1 MLEFYPRKCSY
12 RLDNT
17 DRPGKPEL
25 PVPSTANPRNA
36 GNRMAGIAMI
46 ILELFLLPLPA
57 YAEKPYFQQR
67 VIYDIRA
74 DIDPESAK
82 IAAIENIT
90 YFNNSPDTLKEVYFH
105 LYYNAFQPGSY
116 LDRQE
121 KRSGNYF
128 IASMSPKNRGEVI
141 IDKIKIDGQEITNHL
156 IDNTIMTVPLI
167 SPLSPGD
174 STLFYIEYTSQI
186 PARGS
191 RTAHAGKHFDI
202 GQWYP
207 KPVVYDRYGWH
218 AHQYLDYEFYSD
230 FADFRVELT
239 MPSEY
244 IIAHVGEL
252 LNEKDIFGASLPIP
266 MGDTILID
274 ALKHLDID
282 STGTTGAHAAIEE
295 IGVEKDSG
303 EIIPPDTAAG
313 KGSDTLDVTQTG
325 EKRKTWV
332 IRAEN
337 IHDFSFCA
345 DPKFIIDICRY
356 NEVTIK
362 TYYDKSTKE
371 RWERKAADFTRK
383 SLRLFSGTFFPYP
396 YGQYSIVASLVGGG
410 MEYPQLT
417 MISRYSGERDDYSH
431 DLESIIA
438 HEVAHAWFYGILG
451 FNETEQSYL
460 DEGLATFSTTLY
472 LEHYYG
478 RYKNNYVYK
487 KDWQKK
493 LLPNGNDRNDSQ
505 RRYIER
511 ARIRDE
517 DPMITPANLF
527 LDGGRYYN
535 ASYEKASTV
544 YLMLQYTLGD
554 EKFDRFMRLLF
565 ARWAFKHPHLSDLQE
580 LAEEISGEDLD
591 WFFRQWFTTTW
602 SLDYSL
608 DRFKRKRVVVDG
620 ISGYNAS
627 ISIGK
632 QERCISPLDVA
643 LYSKDGS
650 IQMIRIPLEAW
661 KDGQLSFDTTV
672 FLSAKPKKAVV
683 NPDERLAD
691 INRLDNSSGIARV
704 KWQLLT
710 PRIIF
715 EDSYVEH
722 FVDSYTIAHQPSLWY
737 NSVDGVT
744 TGYRFF
750 GSFLGEARKIDL
762 QANIGM
768 QNAHMDHYV
777 GWENVVYDI
786 HPDLS
791 YFINTKEADGR
802 GRQAAGISYSSG
814 GHWDAAYLRWSLS
827 LERRYMFDRNYLY
840 GSYWSAGNVNTIEL
854 SASAG
859 FRHRLSR
866 TAYDVKL
873 SSSIPGDDYNFTR
886 AECGFMLTILG
897 FAGNN
902 TRIQLKAGVSNGN
915 TPLQQRF
922 YLSSADPYEIW
933 NSPFFASRG
942 TLPDKWKREGHLFKP
957 GGAGLEGYLNR
968 GLTGTRILSIR
979 LSRELPSIRFPLKI
993 PIVPGQ
999 LRKVSWELYFASGLV
1014 WERKEDSGFDNFLSE
1029 AGFVFGYDVPYLDR
1043 LVGESRLVLFL
1054 PLWLSDP
1061 SGNEREF
1068 EWRWLFS
1075 VIP

>member
-1 MLEFYPRKCSY
+1 
-12 RLDNT
+12 
-17 DRPGKPEL
+17 
-25 PVPSTANPRNA
+25 
-36 GNRMAGIAMI
+36 
-46 ILELFLLPLPA
+46 
-57 YAEKPYFQQR
+57 
-67 VIYDIRA
+67 
-74 DIDPESAK
+74 
-82 IAAIENIT
+82 
-90 YFNNSPDTLKEVYFH
+90 
-105 LYYNAFQPGSY
+105 
-116 LDRQE
+116 
-121 KRSGNYF
+121 
-128 IASMSPKNRGEVI
+128 
-141 IDKIKIDGQEITNHL
+141 
-156 IDNTIMTVPLI
+156 MTVPLI

-527 LDGGRYYN
+527 LDGGCAKRIWFLRQCE
-535 ASYEKASTV
+535 SERTPSTV
-544 YLMLQYTLGD
+544 V
-554 EKFDRFMRLLF
+554 
-565 ARWAFKHPHLSDLQE
+565 ASD
-580 LAEEISGEDLD
+580 GETNRRVRSPRNLD
-591 WFFRQWFTTTW
+591 
-602 SLDYSL
+602 
-608 DRFKRKRVVVDG
+608 
-620 ISGYNAS
+620 I
-627 ISIGK
+627 
-632 QERCISPLDVA
+632 
-643 LYSKDGS
+643 
-650 IQMIRIPLEAW
+650 
-661 KDGQLSFDTTV
+661 
-672 FLSAKPKKAVV
+672 
-683 NPDERLAD
+683 
-691 INRLDNSSGIARV
+691 
-704 KWQLLT
+704 
-710 PRIIF
+710 
-715 EDSYVEH
+715 
-722 FVDSYTIAHQPSLWY
+722 
-737 NSVDGVT
+737 
-744 TGYRFF
+744 
-750 GSFLGEARKIDL
+750 
-762 QANIGM
+762 
-768 QNAHMDHYV
+768 
-777 GWENVVYDI
+777 
-786 HPDLS
+786 
-791 YFINTKEADGR
+791 
-802 GRQAAGISYSSG
+802 
-814 GHWDAAYLRWSLS
+814 
-827 LERRYMFDRNYLY
+827 
-840 GSYWSAGNVNTIEL
+840 
-854 SASAG
+854 
-859 FRHRLSR
+859 
-866 TAYDVKL
+866 
-873 SSSIPGDDYNFTR
+873 
-886 AECGFMLTILG
+886 
-897 FAGNN
+897 
-902 TRIQLKAGVSNGN
+902 
-915 TPLQQRF
+915 
-922 YLSSADPYEIW
+922 
-933 NSPFFASRG
+933 
-942 TLPDKWKREGHLFKP
+942 
-957 GGAGLEGYLNR
+957 
-968 GLTGTRILSIR
+968 
-979 LSRELPSIRFPLKI
+979 
-993 PIVPGQ
+993 
-999 LRKVSWELYFASGLV
+999 
-1014 WERKEDSGFDNFLSE
+1014 
-1029 AGFVFGYDVPYLDR
+1029 
-1043 LVGESRLVLFL
+1043 
-1054 PLWLSDP
+1054 
-1061 SGNEREF
+1061 
-1068 EWRWLFS
+1068 
-1075 VIP
+1075 